1 MCVAVFF
8 TRLVVES
15 WLESWPAENYRPISL
30 LPIVSKVM
38 ERCVCNRLYSHVSQS
53 ITSLQHG
60 FMRSRSCSSQLLSL
74 LHSIGEAL
82 DKNKQTDVL
91 YLDFAKAFDTVDH
104 ATLIEKLKWYGVT
117 SQLLDWF
124 SDYLMDRSQ
133 RVVIDGE
140 ASVRLPFTSGVPQ
153 GSLVGPLL
161 FVIFIFSF
169 DQLVSQQNTVLQVCN
184 ILRV

>member
-1 MCVAVFF
+1 
-8 TRLVVES
+8 
-15 WLESWPAENYRPISL
+15 
-30 LPIVSKVM
+30 M

-60 FMRSRSCSSQLLSL
+60 FMRSRLCSWQLLSV
-74 LHSIGEAL
+74 LHLIREAF

-117 SQLLDWF
+117 GQLLDWF
-124 SDYLMDRSQ
+124 SDYLMERSQ

-140 ASVRLPFTSGVPQ
+140 ASVRLPVTIGVPQ

-161 FVIFIFSF
+161 FVIFISDFPDAIHEHTSTGLYAY
-169 DQLVSQQNTVLQVCN
+169 DT
-184 ILRV
+184 